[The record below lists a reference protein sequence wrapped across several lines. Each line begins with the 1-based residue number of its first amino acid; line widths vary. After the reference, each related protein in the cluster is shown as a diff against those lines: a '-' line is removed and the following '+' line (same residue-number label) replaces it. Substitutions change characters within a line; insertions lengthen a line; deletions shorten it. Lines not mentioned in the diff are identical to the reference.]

1 MMSSGLYFLIM
12 FPDPYLIAAVVG
24 KPGFRGIS
32 TFLVPRLVLL
42 SILFQAVNSM
52 HI

>member
-1 MMSSGLYFLIM
+1 MMSADLYFLIM

-42 SILFQAVNSM
+42 FILFLAVNPV